1 MSNGL
6 QRVMLVEDD
15 PSIQTIVKMS
25 LEVVGGLQV
34 TIASSGIEA
43 LRLGRKARPQIIL
56 LDVMMPEMDGPQ
68 TLAELQKDP
77 ELSSIP
83 VVFMTAKLQKHEVA
97 ELESLGVVGVIPK
110 PFEPMTLAQRVS
122 ALWQSAAQK

>member
-43 LRLGRKARPQIIL
+43 LRLVRKARPQIIL

>member
-6 QRVMLVEDD
+6 QHVMLVEDD

-43 LRLGRKARPQIIL
+43 LRLVRKARPQIIL

-122 ALWQSAAQK
+122 ALWQSATQK